1 MNKIRKCSQTCK
13 GKKYNNPT
21 SRRHKKKN
29 ISKDKNII
37 RCKKRSGVQVL
48 AIEAMLSKANEH
60 GS

>member
-1 MNKIRKCSQTCK
+1 MNKIRKCSQNSK
-13 GKKYNNPT
+13 EKYNNPT
-21 SRRHKKKN
+21 SRRHKN
-29 ISKDKNII
+29 FFFSKDKNII

>member
-1 MNKIRKCSQTCK
+1 MQPNYEEKNIITQ
-13 GKKYNNPT
+13 
-21 SRRHKKKN
+21 SRRHKK
-29 ISKDKNII
+29 ICSKDKNII